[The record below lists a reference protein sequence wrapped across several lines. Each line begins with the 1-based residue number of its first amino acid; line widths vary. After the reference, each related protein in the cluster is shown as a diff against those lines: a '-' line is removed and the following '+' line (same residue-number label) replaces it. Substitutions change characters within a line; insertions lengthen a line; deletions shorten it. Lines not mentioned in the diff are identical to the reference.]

1 VRVDSERIDEDLKQ
15 AEEKLTD
22 DEEQESEDE
31 DVPNGEEDIDE
42 LGRNPTQRRIDER
55 GGERFG

>member
-1 VRVDSERIDEDLKQ
+1 MDSERIEGDLKQ

-22 DEEQESEDE
+22 EEEERESEDE
-31 DVPNGEEDIDE
+31 GVPSGEEDIDE